1 MWMSMS
7 LVGLMVSA
15 SWADDLRRTPI
26 VEAVEKATPSVV
38 TIGVEVASQNP
49 FMFRRATTASEG
61 SGVILNPDGVVLTNA
76 HVVDGAVRV
85 TVHLQD
91 ERALDARVVA
101 LDNDLDLAVL
111 KVDSGVPLPS
121 IEVGDS
127 RALYLGEP
135 AIAIGNPFGLGLTV
149 STGVVASVARDV
161 NVGSGPVQ
169 TYIQTDAAINPGNSG
184 GALVD
189 VHGRLIGINTFIHSA
204 AEGIGFAIPV
214 HRALKIADDLLAYG
228 RVQVPWLGV
237 ALDERWVGR
246 QPRLVVTEVL
256 RDGPAAR
263 AGIRAGDVIREVAG
277 HRVQSRADVNARL
290 AELRVGSA
298 VRMTT
303 VRDGEGRA
311 ATLTTSAVP
320 DGLGTTWRKAYLGLR
335 LETGRSGLTVVGGE
349 RGRGWFG
356 RPLETGD
363 VIVAVDGERI
373 QRVSD
378 LDGALTAALG
388 RHRAT
393 VYLMVQRGP
402 YRGTVELDLR

>member
-1 MWMSMS
+1 MWVSMS

-85 TVHLQD
+85 TGHLQD

-237 ALDERWVGR
+237 ALEERWVGR

-263 AGIRAGDVIREVAG
+263 AGVRAGDVIREVAG

-303 VRDGEGRA
+303 VRDGEDRA

-335 LETGRSGLTVVGGE
+335 LETGRGGLTVVGGE

-356 RPLETGD
+356 RPLEAGD

-373 QRVSD
+373 LRVSD
-378 LDGALTAALG
+378 LDDALTAALG

>member
-237 ALDERWVGR
+237 ALEERWVGR

-277 HRVQSRADVNARL
+277 HRVQ
-290 AELRVGSA
+290 
-298 VRMTT
+298 
-303 VRDGEGRA
+303 
-311 ATLTTSAVP
+311 
-320 DGLGTTWRKAYLGLR
+320 GTTWRKAYLGLR